1 MAKKKEAQATE
12 RMYEI
17 IREPVITEKS
27 TLASENNAVVFRV
40 PLDATKPEIKVA
52 VETLFGVKV
61 DKVNT
66 NITKGKVKRFKGILG
81 KRNDLKK
88 AIVRLQDGE
97 NIDMGAAL

>member
-1 MAKKKEAQATE
+1 MAKKKEAQVTE

-40 PLDATKPEIKVA
+40 PLNATKPEIKVA

-61 DKVNT
+61 EKVNT
-66 NITKGKVKRFKGILG
+66 NVTKGKVKRFKGILG
-81 KRNDLKK
+81 KRSDQKK
-88 AIVRLQDGE
+88 AIVRLKDGE

>member
-1 MAKKKEAQATE
+1 MAKKQEAQATE

-40 PLDATKPEIKVA
+40 PLNATKPEIKVA

-61 DKVNT
+61 EKINT
-66 NITKGKVKRFKGILG
+66 NVTKGKVKRFKGILG
-81 KRNDLKK
+81 KRNDQKK
-88 AIVRLQDGE
+88 AIVRLKDGE